1 MEYNEKSFAIAAERI
16 RCERKRLR
24 FSQEKLLEKLSSLN
38 VGIGRNRLSMIEN
51 GVRDGFGLDPLI
63 AMCSVFNC
71 DLGYLMGDYSEKTK
85 DAHDIC
91 NMTGLTEDALWVLM
105 DIKKRADAESAQ
117 GWSDSMYS
125 QRLQTISFLLTAGQ
139 SVIDILHDC
148 IWGDYQDFLVAGEVV
163 DEVWAHKRDGT
174 GETAVPIDAAIMKQ
188 LFYRE
193 LQSRVER
200 LEGVSAVRVGRAMR
214 LENGEIAF
222 VDRKD
227 L

>member
-1 MEYNEKSFAIAAERI
+1 MEYTDESFAIAAERI
-16 RCERKRLR
+16 RGKRKSLPL
-24 FSQEKLLEKLSSLN
+24 SQEGLLEKLSLRN
-38 VGIGRNRLSMIEN
+38 VDIGRNRLSKIEN
-51 GVRDGFGLDPLI
+51 GVRKGFGLEPLI

-85 DAHDIC
+85 DTHDMC
-91 NMTGLTEDALWVLM
+91 NMTGLTEDALWVLI
-105 DIKKRADAESAQ
+105 DTKKRADAESAQ
-117 GWSDSMYS
+117 GWSDTMYS

-139 SVIDILHDC
+139 SVVDILYDC
-148 IWGDYQDFLVAGEVV
+148 IWGDYQDFLVAGEIV

-174 GETAVPIDAAIMKQ
+174 GETAVPIDATIMKQ

-200 LEGVSAVRVGRAMR
+200 LEEVKTVRVGRAEKR
-214 LENGEIAF
+214 DDGKFTF
-222 VDRKD
+222 VDRED